1 MFTIEQRGI
10 SVQQAVAIKNQKDHF
25 QTKLEKLR
33 VSLNV
38 SQGKLA
44 KLAGIP
50 VRTIQC
56 YEQRVRDIDSARL
69 STLLDLCIVLNCT
82 LKDILEDSDNINKLE
97 QVLDIHSKTV
107 SFVDTIEETSASENT
122 YEKRLIEKYFY
133 NEALSDLTED
143 QKAGIAF
150 VSKDFPEQWK
160 NILKL
165 RYIDLLTLDD
175 IATQKGITRERVRQI
190 ALKAIK
196 RLEEYES
203 SEYVV
208 SGLQTSQQK
217 AEQEQNDRL
226 LFDRSIDELNLSGRA
241 HNCLMRAGYTT
252 IGEVV
257 LARNELIKIK
267 NIGKYVVEEICD
279 KIDLYTKDFVSKG

>member
-33 VSLNV
+33 VSLNI

-82 LKDILEDSDNINKLE
+82 LKDILENSDNINKLE
-97 QVLDIHSKTV
+97 QVLDIPSKTV
-107 SFVDTIEETSASENT
+107 SFVDTVEESSASENT
-122 YEKRLIEKYFY
+122 YEKSLIEKYFY

-175 IATQKGITRERVRQI
+175 IAAQKGITRERVRQI

-257 LARNELIKIK
+257 LARKELIKIK
-267 NIGKYVVEEICD
+267 NIGKHVVEEICD
-279 KIDLYTKDFVSKG
+279 KIDLYTKDFISKG